1 MLKFNNRTL
10 KYNSRWLNE
19 EEITRIYD
27 VHIVASTGG
36 TISASPTSG
45 MSGTE
50 VTLSNTPSTNYR
62 FTSYSVTGATLKSSN
77 KFDIVK
83 SDVYA
88 KGNFE
93 YVDPLNPLGLP
104 PYTARLLYKSGTRPR
119 SNNGTFT
126 QVSSSPNLWNW
137 TYNSSNWSAAFLS
150 DTNLLQVKGANS
162 TNVTNMSSMFQGCTS
177 LTSVALFDTS
187 AVTNMN
193 SMFRGCEALTSVAS
207 FNTSNVTNMAYMFR
221 ECASLTT
228 VPLFDTSKVTTMA
241 HMFYWST
248 ITTVPFFN
256 TSEVTDMSFMFIRCP
271 RVTTVPLFNTSKVT
285 NMESMFDECQYLQTV
300 PLFDTSN
307 VTNMRRMLCNCIRL
321 QSLPLFDLTKVTN
334 MHSTFANCEICASG
348 QYNLY
353 SSAANKSIAVTDHTS
368 TFYYCGINST
378 SGAAELAR
386 IPSGWKSL

>member
-1 MLKFNNRTL
+1 MSFFT
-10 KYNSRWLNE
+10 
-19 EEITRIYD
+19 
-27 VHIVASTGG
+27 HI
-36 TISASPTSG
+36 IQ
-45 MSGTE
+45 TE
-50 VTLSNTPSTNYR
+50 VTLSNTPATNYR

-77 KFDIVK
+77 KFDIAN

-119 SNNGTFT
+119 ERYGTFT

-137 TYNSSNWSAAFLS
+137 TYTNSNWSAAFLT

-187 AVTNMN
+187 SVTNMN
-193 SMFRGCEALTSVAS
+193 SMFRECEALTSVAS
-207 FNTSNVTNMAYMFR
+207 FDTSNVTNMAYMFR
-221 ECASLTT
+221 ECESLTS
-228 VPLFDTSKVTTMA
+228 VPLFNTSKVTTMA

-248 ITTVPFFN
+248 ITT
-256 TSEVTDMSFMFIRCP
+256 I
-271 RVTTVPLFNTSKVT
+271 PLFNTSNVTDMSWMFFSCSRITSLPLFVTSKVT
-285 NMESMFDECQYLQTV
+285 TMEGMMDECQYLQSV
-300 PLFDTSN
+300 PLFDTAN

-321 QSLPLFDLTKVTN
+321 KSLPLFDLTKVTN
-334 MHSTFANCEICASG
+334 MEETFANCEICASG

-353 SSAANKSIAVTDHTS
+353 SSAANKSIAVTNHTA
-368 TFYYCGINST
+368 TFYDCGSSST
-378 SGAAELAR
+378 TGAAELAQ
-386 IPSGWKSL
+386 IPSGWKSR